1 MSRRTNAAAQAPAKP
16 KVRLDRWLWAARIF
30 KTRSQAKQA
39 IEGGKVHYNGQRTKP
54 ARETEIGAELDITR
68 NFQALTVVVDALS
81 DRRGP
86 AIEAQRLYTE
96 TETSVTRRATEQE
109 RRRLQRAG
117 LQQPAGRP
125 DKHDR
130 RALTELKQRGGQRGG
145 H

>member
-1 MSRRTNAAAQAPAKP
+1 MSRRANVLAQASAKP
-16 KVRLDRWLWAARIF
+16 KVRLDRWLWAARMF

-86 AIEAQRLYTE
+86 AVEAQQLYHE
-96 TETSVTRRATEQE
+96 TETSITRRATDQE
-109 RRRLQRAG
+109 RARLQRAG
-117 LQQPAGRP
+117 LQQPMGRP

-130 RALTELKQRGGQRGG
+130 RALTALKQRGSP
-145 H
+145 

>member
-1 MSRRTNAAAQAPAKP
+1 MSTP

-30 KTRSQAKQA
+30 KTRNQAKQA
-39 IEGGKVHYNGQRTKP
+39 IDGGKVHYNGRRSKP
-54 ARETEIGAELDITR
+54 AREVEIGAELDITR
-68 NFQALTVVVDALS
+68 RFQALIVVVDALS

-86 AIEAQRLYTE
+86 ATEAQQLYHE
-96 TETSVTRRATEQE
+96 TETSVTRRTTEQE

-130 RALTELKQRGGQRGG
+130 RALTELKKRDPTERQ
-145 H
+145 

>member
-1 MSRRTNAAAQAPAKP
+1 MSRRANVLAQASAKP
-16 KVRLDRWLWAARIF
+16 KVRLDRWLWAARMF

-39 IEGGKVHYNGQRTKP
+39 IEGGKVHYNGRRTKP

-86 AIEAQRLYTE
+86 AVEAQQLYHE
-96 TETSVTRRATEQE
+96 TETSITRRASEQE
-109 RRRLQRAG
+109 RARLQRAG
-117 LQQPAGRP
+117 LQQPMGRP

-130 RALTELKQRGGQRGG
+130 RALTALKQRGSP
-145 H
+145 

>member
-1 MSRRTNAAAQAPAKP
+1 MSRRANVLAQASAKP
-16 KVRLDRWLWAARIF
+16 KVRLDRWLWAARMF

-86 AIEAQRLYTE
+86 AVEAQQLYHE
-96 TETSVTRRATEQE
+96 TETSITRRATEQE
-109 RRRLQRAG
+109 RARLQRAG
-117 LQQPAGRP
+117 LQQPMGRP

-130 RALTELKQRGGQRGG
+130 RALTALKQRGSP
-145 H
+145 

>member
-1 MSRRTNAAAQAPAKP
+1 MSRRANVLAQASAKP
-16 KVRLDRWLWAARIF
+16 KVRLDRWLWAARMF

-86 AIEAQRLYTE
+86 AVEAQQLYHE
-96 TETSVTRRATEQE
+96 TETSITRRAAEQE
-109 RRRLQRAG
+109 RARLQRAG
-117 LQQPAGRP
+117 LQQPMGRP

-130 RALTELKQRGGQRGG
+130 RALTALKQRGSP
-145 H
+145 

>member
-1 MSRRTNAAAQAPAKP
+1 MSRRANVLAQASAKP
-16 KVRLDRWLWAARIF
+16 KVRLDRWLWAARMF
-30 KTRSQAKQA
+30 MTRSQAKQA

-86 AIEAQRLYTE
+86 AVEAQQLYHE
-96 TETSVTRRATEQE
+96 TETSITRRATEQE
-109 RRRLQRAG
+109 RARLQRAG
-117 LQQPAGRP
+117 LQQPMGRP

-130 RALTELKQRGGQRGG
+130 RALTALKQRGSP
-145 H
+145 

>member
-1 MSRRTNAAAQAPAKP
+1 MSRRANALAQASAKP
-16 KVRLDRWLWAARIF
+16 KVRLDRWLWAARMF

-86 AIEAQRLYTE
+86 AVEAQQLYHE
-96 TETSVTRRATEQE
+96 TETSITRRATEQE
-109 RRRLQRAG
+109 RARLQRAG
-117 LQQPAGRP
+117 LQQPMRRP

-130 RALTELKQRGGQRGG
+130 RALTALKQRGSP
-145 H
+145 